1 MSLKPINIGTWEAL
15 VSEDLGYAPY
25 FTNDLKYRIHREL
38 AVNVV
43 VTGEAGIGKSYTAW
57 SMCRVLSRKFWVDDI
72 VSSYAE
78 YMEALL
84 KKKREGVPIGFD
96 EPQYALD
103 KRDWYN
109 QVNKALI
116 KTITS
121 QRFRLRPVFIPII
134 NLSML
139 DKVLRSYLIQYHVI
153 INQRGE
159 GNAYRL
165 SPSQIEDKLYRY
177 RLCKIEYGLFDQEC
191 GIKSCLTCDDLQTC
205 YSFRARYKRKKAT
218 WQTGRDEIQLE
229 EAKARETASAIT
241 EDMILKCVIEN
252 VDECRNKKNNSI
264 DPSRIVAL
272 VRNKLKVKIGRMKSY
287 EIRGQVYYDRPDLAP
302 QIEDKN
308 NT

>member
-1 MSLKPINIGTWEAL
+1 MSLKKMNIGGWESL
-15 VSEDLGYAPY
+15 VSSDLGYAPY
-25 FTNDLKYRIHREL
+25 FTNDLRYRIHREL

-43 VTGEAGIGKSYTAW
+43 VTGEAGISKSYTAW
-57 SMCRVLSRKFWVDDI
+57 EMCRVLSHKFWVDDI

-153 INQRGE
+153 LNQRGE

-177 RLCKIEYGLFDQEC
+177 RLCRIEYGLFDQEC
-191 GIKSCLTCDDLQTC
+191 GRKSCLTCSELQTC
-205 YSFRARYKRKKAT
+205 YSFRARYERKKAT
-218 WQTGRDEIQLE
+218 WQEGRDELQFQ
-229 EAKARETASAIT
+229 EAKTREIAEGIND
-241 EDMILKCVIEN
+241 DMIIQCVLDN
-252 VDECRNKKNNSI
+252 VDKCRKIKNGSI
-264 DPSRIVAL
+264 DPNQIINV
-272 VRNKLKVKIGRMKSY
+272 VRDKLKIKIGRTRAY
-287 EIRGQVYYDRPDLAP
+287 EIRGRVYYDKPDLAP
-302 QIEDKN
+302 TIEDKK
-308 NT
+308 